1 MPCLVQNYSY
11 TPCPR
16 LSEKLGEIAE
26 TLGVFWVK
34 YGIKRAQLHRH
45 SIIGHEIKIPIK
57 ATRISMES
65 QGLLGS
71 LRGETR
77 IFCSCLGSIR
87 LNSYRKWPKMS
98 GVGDLNGTKNQ

>member
-16 LSEKLGEIAE
+16 LSEKLGEIAGGG
-26 TLGVFWVK
+26 LMKPWAFFWVK
-34 YGIKRAQLHRH
+34 YGIKRAQLHRD

-57 ATRISMES
+57 ATSISMES

-71 LRGETR
+71 LRG
-77 IFCSCLGSIR
+77 
-87 LNSYRKWPKMS
+87 
-98 GVGDLNGTKNQ
+98 